1 MLTSKMSDLL
11 SSPVDEKVEITSN
24 FQELPLPTEDEIEN
38 MLTEIRQLEQEE
50 IQSSNEDD
58 DKKQDR
64 NNDALKNVL
73 SDIPSF
79 PETNK

>member
-1 MLTSKMSDLL
+1 MSDLL